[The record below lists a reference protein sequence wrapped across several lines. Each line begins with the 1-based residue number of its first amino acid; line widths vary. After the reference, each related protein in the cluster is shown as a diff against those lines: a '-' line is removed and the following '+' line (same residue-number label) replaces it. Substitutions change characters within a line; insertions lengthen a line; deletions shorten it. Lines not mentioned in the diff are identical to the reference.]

1 MVLITNVKYQNVYIF
16 RPAKFGNGQIFK
28 VSMLH
33 IRKNLECVLIIE
45 ENIRNYLFW
54 VVKNQ
59 EICK

>member
-16 RPAKFGNGQIFK
+16 RPAKFGNGQI
-28 VSMLH
+28 
-33 IRKNLECVLIIE
+33 IYNERKYKELSI
-45 ENIRNYLFW
+45 W